1 MADKL
6 LELQIVSPDRVF
18 YEGKA
23 SMVEM
28 VTTEGEIGVYA
39 GHIPM
44 THILKSGIL
53 HIAEAAGTDKYAAV
67 HDGFVEILPDKI
79 TILAEVAEW
88 PGEIDVNR
96 ASDARVRAERR
107 LNEKPDNL
115 DITRA
120 EMALRRA
127 LTRIELYQRYGK

>member
-44 THILKSGIL
+44 THILKPGIL
-53 HIAEAAGTDKYAAV
+53 HIAEDAGTDKYAAV

-88 PGEIDVNR
+88 PGEIDVDR
-96 ASDARVRAERR
+96 ASEARVRAEKR
-107 LNEKPDNL
+107 LAEKADNL
-115 DITRA
+115 DIARA